1 MPKEVE
7 FPLTYKCN
15 WHCDYCVADTHNR
28 PELPYEEVLR
38 RAHLIEPGTEVT
50 FGGGEPGLLKR
61 EQLEDLIKILQDKG
75 CVIDLLT
82 NGLFFK
88 RHMPLVKV
96 FGKIHY
102 HCVEYLPGEI
112 EFPNLHEEHDHVHYG
127 LVVTNTNFLNGSIHE
142 MINRYPHIKF
152 LLLPDVRSQKK
163 INLNLMMDFFNQH
176 GDKVHPGS
184 LQEFI
189 TVVARWH

>member
-1 MPKEVE
+1 MTEIE
-7 FPLTYKCN
+7 LPLTNKCN
-15 WHCDYCVADTHNR
+15 WHCDYCVADIHNQ

-38 RAHLIEPGTEVT
+38 RVHLIRPGTEVT

-61 EQLEDLIKILQDKG
+61 EQLEEIIRILKDKD

-88 RHMPLVKV
+88 RHMPLISV

-102 HCVEYLPGEI
+102 HCVEYLPDDI
-112 EFPNLHEEHDHVHYG
+112 EFPDLQKDYDHIFYA
-127 LVVTNTNFLNGSIHE
+127 LVVTNTNFLDGSIHE
-142 MINRYPHIKF
+142 MIRRYPHIKF

-163 INLNLMMDFFNQH
+163 ISLNLMMKFFDEH
-176 GDKVHPGS
+176 GHKVHPGS

-189 TVVARWH
+189 TVVSRWH

>member
-1 MPKEVE
+1 MKEVE
-7 FPLTYKCN
+7 LPLTNKCN
-15 WHCDYCVADTHNR
+15 WHCDYCVADIHNQ

-38 RAHLIEPGTEVT
+38 RVNAIEPGTEVT

-61 EQLEDLIKILQDKG
+61 EQLEELIKILKDKG

-82 NGLFFK
+82 NGLFFR
-88 RHMPLVKV
+88 RHMELAQE

-102 HCVEYLPGEI
+102 HCVEYLPDEI
-112 EFPNLHEEHDHVHYG
+112 EFPNLPFEHVFYA
-127 LVVTNTNFLNGSIHE
+127 LVVTNTNFLDGSIHT
-142 MINRYPHIKF
+142 MISKYPHIKF

-163 INLNLMMDFFNQH
+163 INLNLMMEFFKEH
-176 GDKVHPGS
+176 GDKIHPFS
-184 LQEFI
+184 LDEFI

>member
-1 MPKEVE
+1 MTKEIE
-7 FPLTYKCN
+7 LALTNKCN
-15 WHCDYCVADTHNR
+15 WHCDYCVAEIHSQ

-38 RAHLIEPGTEVT
+38 RVQAIEPNTEIT

-61 EQLEDLIKILQDKG
+61 EQLEELISILKNKG

-82 NGLFFK
+82 NGLFFR
-88 RHMPLVKV
+88 RHMPLVNE

-102 HCVEYLPGEI
+102 HCVEYLPDEI
-112 EFPNLHEEHDHVHYG
+112 EFPHLDLPHVFYG
-127 LVVTNTNFLNGSIHE
+127 LVVTNTNFLDGSIHA

-163 INLNLMMDFFNQH
+163 INLNLMMDFFKQY
-176 GDKVHPGS
+176 GDRVHSGS

-189 TVVARWH
+189 TVVSRWH

>member
-1 MPKEVE
+1 MKEIE
-7 FPLTYKCN
+7 LPLTNKCN
-15 WHCDYCVADTHNR
+15 WYCDYCVADIHNQ
-28 PELPYEEVLR
+28 PELPFEEVLR
-38 RAHLIEPGTEVT
+38 RVNEIEPGTEVT

-61 EQLEDLIKILQDKG
+61 EQLELIIKILKDKN

-88 RHMPLVKV
+88 RHMELVNV

-102 HCVEYLPGEI
+102 HCVEYLPDEI
-112 EFPNLHEEHDHVHYG
+112 EFPNLGEQYDHVFYG
-127 LVVTNTNFLNGSIHE
+127 LVVTNSNFLDGSIHE
-142 MINRYPHIKF
+142 MITRYPHIKF

-163 INLNLMMDFFNQH
+163 INLNLMMEFFNEH
-176 GDKVHPGS
+176 GDKVHQGS

>member
-7 FPLTYKCN
+7 LPLTYKCN
-15 WHCDYCVADTHNR
+15 WHCDYCVVDTHNQ
-28 PELPYEEVLR
+28 PDLPYQEVLR
-38 RAHLIEPGTEVT
+38 RVHLIEPNSEVT

-61 EQLEDLIKILQDKG
+61 EQLEELIGILKTKD

-88 RHMPLVKV
+88 RHLPLIKE

-102 HCVEYLPGEI
+102 HCVEYLPSAI
-112 EFPNLHEEHDHVHYG
+112 EFPNLQKEYDHIFYV
-127 LVVTNTNFLNGSIHE
+127 LVVTNSNFLDGSIHE
-142 MINRYPHIKF
+142 MIHRYPDIQF
-152 LLLPDVRSQKK
+152 LLLPDVRAQRK
-163 INLNLMMDFFNQH
+163 INLNLMMEFFRDH
-176 GDKVHPGS
+176 GNKVHPNS

-189 TVVARWH
+189 TVVSRYN